1 MANIFQ
7 KIGSAFG
14 QYGIDNRMPADQFL
28 NLPKGDR
35 RQMQVEG
42 LQKFSEAM
50 NLIGAQQSGDTQRM
64 ALIQNQIRQRQV
76 DEENERQKKAIEA
89 FIQTPE
95 GAPYKDMYT
104 LAGSKGVIAMLGRGN
119 NKRRI
124 VQGADGFNYYADTGE
139 RVLPNVVANTETS
152 NKTYRGADGYNYWLT
167 GPNANE
173 RVNPNIESKTNTLSN
188 PLRTISKD
196 GVDVGAIRDNDLSD
210 EKIAKLYEEG
220 YVIQPLGRT
229 GTAVGKSSDYEG
241 WSDEAGLK
249 TKYLATNQLVRTGQ
263 RLMDQLYENPNTVLT
278 IGDLAQA
285 FERVKAE
292 TGAIGGRPQDYKK
305 HLDINKL
312 AKIKELAQGSA
323 KTESMLLDFTFQIAK
338 ARGQEGRGLSDK
350 DFIIFQKIISAGLT
364 ADQKAA
370 ALSSFIE
377 GIQLDVAGEIE
388 DEYGYHTRRLDRDPS
403 NKRSLFFKQ
412 GIDDLRSG
420 PQLSIVNP
428 FLPGQP
434 QTQVIG

>member
-14 QYGIDNRMPADQFL
+14 QYGMDNRMPADQFL

-95 GAPYKDMYT
+95 GAPYKDMY
-104 LAGSKGVIAMLGRGN
+104 
-119 NKRRI
+119 
-124 VQGADGFNYYADTGE
+124 
-139 RVLPNVVANTETS
+139 VLPNVVANTETS

-249 TKYLATNQLVRTGQ
+249 TKYMATNQLVRTGQ

-434 QTQVIG
+434 QTQVIGEPRRIRVRLTP